1 MVPSAAAR
9 EGKADGQRRQQAWV
23 SELVSQRGATGH
35 DMLVRAGALGSGRC
49 QVYRAAGWSL
59 WFGLFADDA
68 ASAGYHHPCRLA
80 HRSSAADMAAITAST
95 TARCTKWVRLLTMT
109 FIP

>member
-1 MVPSAAAR
+1 MGNVGSRHGSRSWFRSVVRP
-9 EGKADGQRRQQAWV
+9 
-23 SELVSQRGATGH
+23 GH

>member
-9 EGKADGQRRQQAWV
+9 EGHADGQRRQQAWG

-59 WFGLFADDA
+59 WFGLFAGDA
-68 ASAGYHHPCRLA
+68 ASVGYPHPCLLA
-80 HRSSAADMAAITAST
+80 HPSSAAEMAAISPSTAAS
-95 TARCTKWVRLLTMT
+95 CIE
-109 FIP
+109 F